1 MGCQFS
7 FDLAPLL
14 RRQVN
19 LAKALPRTDP
29 EQAARCN
36 GHARAR
42 SIGLDV
48 ADIYLVRLAI
58 DADAAPKHGADVQD
72 RRLTPMPTC
81 KRSVLFPVN
90 EHRRRDSGRHH
101 VTASSPRGRATEL
114 TLAPAQ
120 RANSASGVTR
130 QLARSIGPRGCAFA
144 ALVVAVAVAVA
155 ADVGPLP
162 SIWRPDPAP
171 AAVVVA
177 AVIAGV
183 DERPAERKPT
193 EAAMMEEAAPVMEP
207 EP

>member
-1 MGCQFS
+1 MS
-7 FDLAPLL
+7 TA
-14 RRQVN
+14 
-19 LAKALPRTDP
+19 
-29 EQAARCN
+29 
-36 GHARAR
+36 GHGTAGSAHRERHRVTIA
-42 SIGLDV
+42 
-48 ADIYLVRLAI
+48 
-58 DADAAPKHGADVQD
+58 
-72 RRLTPMPTC
+72 
-81 KRSVLFPVN
+81 SVT
-90 EHRRRDSGRHH
+90 RI
-101 VTASSPRGRATEL
+101 TSSPPISDGIAVSRQRHASATEL

-144 ALVVAVAVAVA
+144 ALVVAGAVAVA